1 MKLYEVLS
9 IQNFYNLDKKEIMNE
24 FSRIFAEQEIQNTDI
39 QEETQ
44 FYRNEFAK
52 IVDEYAVKENGQLVY
67 SEDMTSIKII
77 EGKEDECS
85 AKISEL
91 KNLEI
96 DLSEFKFSIEEFEK
110 LELSVSDMYGILPLI
125 TD

>member
-1 MKLYEVLS
+1 MKLYEVLL
-9 IQNFYNLDKKEIMNE
+9 IQNFYNLVQDAKLPIKTTYKLTRLMRRVE
-24 FSRIFAEQEIQNTDI
+24 
-39 QEETQ
+39 EETH
-44 FYRNEFAK
+44 FYQTEFAK
-52 IVDEYAVKENGQLVY
+52 IVDEYALKENGELVY
-67 SEDMTSIKII
+67 SDDMTSIKII

-85 AKISEL
+85 AKIVEL

-110 LELSVSDMYGILPLI
+110 LELSINDMYGILPLI

>member
-9 IQNFYNLDKKEIMNE
+9 IQNFYNLIVNATLPIKTTYKLTRLMRRVE
-24 FSRIFAEQEIQNTDI
+24 
-39 QEETQ
+39 EETQ

>member
-9 IQNFYNLDKKEIMNE
+9 IQNFYNLVQDAKLPIKTIYKLTRLMRRVE
-24 FSRIFAEQEIQNTDI
+24 
-39 QEETQ
+39 EETR
-44 FYRNEFAK
+44 FYQTEFAK
-52 IVDEYAVKENGQLVY
+52 IVDEYALKENGELVY
-67 SEDMTSIKII
+67 SDDMTSIKII

-85 AKISEL
+85 AKIIEL

-110 LELSVSDMYGILPLI
+110 LELSINDMYGILPLI

>member
-9 IQNFYNLDKKEIMNE
+9 IQNFYYLIMTAKLPIKTTYKLT
-24 FSRIFAEQEIQNTDI
+24 RLMRRV
-39 QEETQ
+39 EEEVQ
-44 FYRNEFAK
+44 FYQTEFAK
-52 IVDEYAVKENGQLVY
+52 IVDEYALKENGQLVY

-77 EGKEDECS
+77 EGREEECS
-85 AKISEL
+85 AKIAEL

-96 DLSEFKFSIEEFEK
+96 DLSDFKFSIEEFDK
-110 LELSVSDMYGILPLI
+110 LELSISDMYGILPLI

>member
-9 IQNFYNLDKKEIMNE
+9 IQNFYNLIMNAKLPIKTTYKLTRLMRRVE
-24 FSRIFAEQEIQNTDI
+24 
-39 QEETQ
+39 EETQ

-77 EGKEDECS
+77 EGKEEECS
-85 AKISEL
+85 AKIAEL

-96 DLSEFKFSIEEFEK
+96 DLSDFKFSIEEFDK

>member
-1 MKLYEVLS
+1 MRRVE
-9 IQNFYNLDKKEIMNE
+9 
-24 FSRIFAEQEIQNTDI
+24 
-39 QEETQ
+39 EETR
-44 FYRNEFAK
+44 FYQTEFAK
-52 IVDEYAVKENGQLVY
+52 IVDEYALKENGELVY
-67 SEDMTSIKII
+67 SDDMTSIKIT

-85 AKISEL
+85 AKIVEL

-110 LELSVSDMYGILPLI
+110 LELSINDMYGILPLI

>member
-9 IQNFYNLDKKEIMNE
+9 IQNFYNLVRDAKLPIKTTYKLTRLIRRVE
-24 FSRIFAEQEIQNTDI
+24 
-39 QEETQ
+39 EETH
-44 FYRNEFAK
+44 FYQTEFAK
-52 IVDEYAVKENGQLVY
+52 IVDEYALKENGELVY
-67 SEDMTSIKII
+67 SDDMTSIKII

-85 AKISEL
+85 AKIVEL

-110 LELSVSDMYGILPLI
+110 LELSINDMYGILPLI

>member
-9 IQNFYNLDKKEIMNE
+9 IQNFYNLIMNAKLPIKTTYKLTRLMRRVE
-24 FSRIFAEQEIQNTDI
+24 
-39 QEETQ
+39 EETQ

-91 KNLEI
+91 KNLE
-96 DLSEFKFSIEEFEK
+96 LGFSEFKFSIEEFEK

>member
-1 MKLYEVLS
+1 M
-9 IQNFYNLDKKEIMNE
+9 
-24 FSRIFAEQEIQNTDI
+24 ADI
-39 QEETQ
+39 Q
-44 FYRNEFAK
+44 K
-52 IVDEYAVKENGQLVY
+52 IQAVQDSVNSV
-67 SEDMTSIKII
+67 IK
-77 EGKEDECS
+77 GKEDECS

>member
-9 IQNFYNLDKKEIMNE
+9 IQNFYNLVQDAKLPIKTIYKLTRLMRRVE
-24 FSRIFAEQEIQNTDI
+24 
-39 QEETQ
+39 EETR
-44 FYRNEFAK
+44 FYQTEFAK
-52 IVDEYAVKENGQLVY
+52 IVDEYARKENGELVY
-67 SEDMTSIKII
+67 SDDMTSIKII

-85 AKISEL
+85 AKIIEL

-110 LELSVSDMYGILPLI
+110 LELSINDMYGILPLI